1 MQFIEQEADFEH
13 ANILFAENVAPMF
26 INTLWHDSLYVVVFS
41 SGHVWMWELD

>member
-13 ANILFAENVAPMF
+13 ANILFAENVATMF